1 MLTLLMNSRFSC
13 HGFEI
18 LKNKNDEDQPTPG
31 STKNQE
37 EASSFED
44 IWNPESFLSKN
55 LTVRSRSGQR
65 SDCRTA
71 PYALYGTHLNLFP
84 PRRSKTT
91 KNIQSIVG
99 DIGKPESLYSSVK
112 TESNRKRHTWANLD
126 CVMVPSTP
134 PRRSMRKLACSID
147 DKAPTVESSAEEAES
162 LVGSRVKKVRKPVPD
177 DVVSVHVPVISRKI
191 CF

>member
-18 LKNKNDEDQPTPG
+18 LKNKNDDDRQEDQPTPG

-37 EASSFED
+37 EVSSFED

-71 PYALYGTHLNLFP
+71 PYALYGTHLNLL
-84 PRRSKTT
+84 
-91 KNIQSIVG
+91 NIQSIVG